1 VSAYTGQ
8 NGASDRSDRS
18 GQELG
23 EFSISTFRDLALV
36 CVDQKSVNKTAA
48 IDMTL
53 PRSIDTSTLS
63 GNEDEKVPPL
73 LPTH

>member
-18 GQELG
+18 RQELG
-23 EFSISTFRDLALV
+23 EFSVSTFRDLELV

-53 PRSIDTSTLS
+53 PRSIDRSTLS
-63 GNEDEKVPPL
+63 RNEDEKVPPL